1 MQNGKGVLANNRFR
15 QPAQISLQSNG
26 GYQTLNITL
35 VGQQYPDYLILEL
48 SRQYRWQ
55 DVLPQLKANKTF
67 AFTTVAASGEQVT
80 GTVDLL
86 SMTQFPQ
93 KLLFVSYPREANIQ
107 PLRTSPRIPVNCGAE
122 LQLHHAQGNGNPLSG
137 TVVDV
142 SGKGIGFQYRGTQP
156 VSLEGEDGLQA
167 SVTVTEP
174 GNDLSLGLFHVK
186 SLDIVGPGAWQF
198 GLAFKNRPDEF
209 QNLLGKLLM
218 ASSEV
223 KALLSDNDIG
233 FETLDN
239 TLQAES

>member
-1 MQNGKGVLANNRFR
+1 MQNGKGVLVNNRFR
-15 QPAQISLQSNG
+15 QPAQITLKSND

-55 DVLPQLKANKTF
+55 DVLPQLKANRTF

-93 KLLFVSYPREANIQ
+93 KLLFVSYPREADVQ
-107 PLRTSPRIPVNCGAE
+107 SLRTSPRIPVSCSAE
-122 LQLHHAQGNGNPLSG
+122 LQLHHAQGNGNPLAGSI
-137 TVVDV
+137 VDV

-156 VSLEGEDGLQA
+156 VSMEGNDELQA
-167 SVTVTEP
+167 SVTITESD
-174 GNDLSLGLFHVK
+174 NDFSLGLFHVR
-186 SLDIVGPGAWQF
+186 SLDIVGPGVWQF
-198 GLAFKNRPDEF
+198 GLAFKNKPDDF
-209 QNLLGKLLM
+209 QSLLGKLLM

-233 FETLDN
+233 FETSDN

>member
-1 MQNGKGVLANNRFR
+1 MHSGKGVLANNRFR
-15 QPAQISLQSNG
+15 QPAQITLKSND

-55 DVLPQLKANKTF
+55 DILPQLKANKTF

-86 SMTQFPQ
+86 SMAQFPQ

-107 PLRTSPRIPVNCGAE
+107 SLRASPRIPVNCNAE
-122 LQLHHAQGNGNPLSG
+122 LQLHHGYGKGNRLAG
-137 TVVDV
+137 TIVDV
-142 SGKGIGFQYRGTQP
+142 SGKGVGFQYKGTQP
-156 VSLEGEDGLQA
+156 ACIDDTDDLLA
-167 SVTVTEP
+167 SVTVMSSES
-174 GNDLSLGLFHVK
+174 DFSLGPMHVK
-186 SLDIVGPGAWQF
+186 SLDVAGPEVWQF
-198 GLAFKNRPDEF
+198 GLAFKNKPDDL
-209 QNLLGKLLM
+209 QNLLGRLLM

-233 FETLDN
+233 FETSDN